1 MEPNKLL
8 NLQLKDNTKK
18 LFVDFL
24 TLIEDL
30 HIDHSVNFRK
40 LYEAI
45 PSEYHD
51 LISQADYFGEEK
63 RKYLRKKVLD
73 YGNNTIRN
81 IENDSD
87 KFIINFKFK

>member
-1 MEPNKLL
+1 MDAEKMLSL
-8 NLQLKDNTKK
+8 NLKDNTKR

-30 HIDHSVNFRK
+30 HIDHSVNFNK
-40 LYEAI
+40 LYESI
-45 PSEYHD
+45 PSEYHN

-73 YGNNTIRN
+73 YGNNAIRN
-81 IENDSD
+81 IENDSN
-87 KFIINFKFK
+87 KFIISFKFK